1 MPEQCFSNACIFF
14 VRRIAAFWH
23 LGTLDSTLAVSARVI
38 LNSKITKKKHE
49 KVTDVTLERL

>member
-1 MPEQCFSNACIFF
+1 MPEQCFSNVCIFF
-14 VRRIAAFWH
+14 VRRITAFWH
-23 LGTLDSTLAVSARVI
+23 LGTLDSTLAVSAGVI